1 MDTPKPNL
9 NLNLLNTLDLP
20 TLVTTKQHW
29 TLKIVL
35 PFGRSFHDNAR
46 LG

>member
-9 NLNLLNTLDLP
+9 DLNLPNTLELP

-29 TLKIVL
+29 TLKTVF
-35 PFGRSFHDNAR
+35 PFGRSFPDNAR